1 MFFAMSLRE
10 LHCNI
15 RRIGFAQRCGINED
29 NDLFFR
35 SGVEEVSRLSIP
47 CFHISVQNS
56 LDHFIK
62 SVQHVIQIVIQ
73 FSLIP
78 TNDNKERDD

>member
-1 MFFAMSLRE
+1 LLGVAESR
-10 LHCNI
+10 
-15 RRIGFAQRCGINED
+15 GIDED
-29 NDLFFR
+29 DDLLFGC
-35 SGVEEVSRLSIP
+35 GVEEVSRQSIP